1 MGLGCNPWSEFAVDT
16 ILALKQRPMHKGL
29 ILVAASVEQVR
40 FLLDPLPSDL
50 RQRAE
55 QHWPGPVTCVVP
67 DPLEQIPVGCGVT
80 TTPLPFG
87 SARILVQRLCILA
100 GMPLVSTSCNP
111 AGREPARAPWQVSR
125 YFPAGIDLMVSGAL
139 GGARQ
144 PVPLSISPL
153 ARLCDRRPDDRFR
166 NAGFRCRPP
175 IPLRLQESICERLE
189 ALDGKARFVTDSWD
203 RPEGGVVSVV

>member
-1 MGLGCNPWSEFAVDT
+1 MTAAINLATEWSRQRLCRTIEGDGVIAYPTEGVWGLGCNPWSEFAVDT

-40 FLLDPLPSDL
+40 FLLDPLPPVL

-67 DPLEQIPVGCGVT
+67 DVARQIPHWVRGDHDTIAVRVSAH
-80 TTPLPFG
+80 PLV
-87 SARILVQRLCILA
+87 RQLCELA

-111 AGREPARAPWQVSR
+111 AGREPARASWQVQR
-125 YFPAGIDLMVSGAL
+125 YFPAGIDLVVSGAL

-144 PVPLSISPL
+144 PSTII
-153 ARLCDRRPDDRFR
+153 DITT
-166 NAGFRCRPP
+166 GQK
-175 IPLRLQESICERLE
+175 LR
-189 ALDGKARFVTDSWD
+189 
-203 RPEGGVVSVV
+203 

>member
-1 MGLGCNPWSEFAVDT
+1 MTATINLATEWGRQRLVRAVEGNDVIAYPTEAVWGLGCNPWSEFAVDT

-67 DPLEQIPVGCGVT
+67 DPLEQIPRWVRGDHDTIAVRV
-80 TTPLPFG
+80 
-87 SARILVQRLCILA
+87 SAHPLVQRLCILA

-144 PVPLSISPL
+144 PSTII
-153 ARLCDRRPDDRFR
+153 DITT
-166 NAGFRCRPP
+166 GET
-175 IPLRLQESICERLE
+175 LR
-189 ALDGKARFVTDSWD
+189 
-203 RPEGGVVSVV
+203 